1 MSSLHHLV
9 FPTTLTLLLS
19 KFLASRYNMAN
30 CLITF
35 SAILHSAGTFCLS
48 MVFIILVLKAC
59 SCAAI
64 IISSVSI
71 FSQFRAQCSNRARW
85 PLAPNFY
92 ARATRKSQIFHTK
105 HMLGTLDFT
114 GSQHWA
120 PFNFPYSTALR
131 LPFFSATPSF
141 YISYFCCVPPKLPIN
156 CFSWK
161 HSFLS
166 CCNDAAS
173 QLLA

>member
-1 MSSLHHLV
+1 MSCLHHLV

-19 KFLASRYNMAN
+19 KFLASQYKMAN

-48 MVFIILVLKAC
+48 MVFIILVLKVW

-64 IISSVSI
+64 IIFQPV
-71 FSQFRAQCSNRARW
+71 QGCA
-85 PLAPNFY
+85 LAEPGGPWRLTFTPQ
-92 ARATRKSQIFHTK
+92 ATRKSQIFHTK
-105 HMLGTLDFT
+105 HMLGTLDST
-114 GSQHWA
+114 GLPSII
-120 PFNFPYSTALR
+120 FLR
-131 LPFFSATPSF
+131 AQPCSCPIFSATPSF
-141 YISYFCCVPPKLPIN
+141 YISYFCCVPPKLPMS

-173 QLLA
+173 QLSA